1 MLLIATVAFVLFTI
15 FTTERDFKSETAI
28 EINAPKEKVWP
39 YLNSMKSVNS
49 WIPWMKNQPEMVEKY
64 EGKSGEIGDTFS
76 WQKKNS
82 PNYQMKEII
91 EEIIPYQKT
100 RIKSID
106 ASGQVGYVTF
116 LLNDFNGKSKVSWV
130 YESELSAIEKL
141 QKSKLKAS
149 FDESAQMAL
158 ENLKKTVESS
168 K

>member
-1 MLLIATVAFVLFTI
+1 M
-15 FTTERDFKSETAI
+15 D
-28 EINAPKEKVWP
+28 
-39 YLNSMKSVNS
+39 
-49 WIPWMKNQPEMVEKY
+49 EKY

-158 ENLKKTVESS
+158 ENLKKTVENS